1 MMGCVAKVFDRR
13 MCGTRTRAS
22 PDGGD
27 VFKLVASAAGVGDK
41 APFLWA
47 GVMKE
52 LWRRKGLW
60 CGCKGKGEG
69 LGGRCELM

>member
-13 MCGTRTRAS
+13 MCGTRAS

-27 VFKLVASAAGVGDK
+27 VFKLVASAAGVGDN

-47 GVMKE
+47 GVV
-52 LWRRKGLW
+52 
-60 CGCKGKGEG
+60 
-69 LGGRCELM
+69 GRNEAVAKDRFVVWV